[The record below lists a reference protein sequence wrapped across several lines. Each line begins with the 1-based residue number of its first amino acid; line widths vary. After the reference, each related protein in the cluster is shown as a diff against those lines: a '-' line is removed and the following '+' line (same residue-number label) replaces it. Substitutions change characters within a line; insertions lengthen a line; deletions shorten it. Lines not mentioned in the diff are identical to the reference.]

1 MRFVGRG
8 QGLNFANGTREQVL
22 IGFRF
27 ALGFCA
33 RSRLSSRFGLC
44 LGDLLLN
51 VFEILKRLKFHKP
64 MVPQAMCSSATNLQN
79 TLLGHGKRL
88 PRTHNDVI

>member
-33 RSRLSSRFGLC
+33 RSRLSSRFGLR

-64 MVPQAMCSSATNLQN
+64 MVP
-79 TLLGHGKRL
+79 
-88 PRTHNDVI
+88 